1 MYSDWPLRNG
11 TTRQPKN
18 DQRGQELARDRFTA
32 TVSPLNLSNLCNL
45 WLDSPSLFRFDK
57 FCFCSLLGHTALH
70 MTLIGHG
77 AFKFALLAGAAFT
90 LMLDCQFAR
99 GQSLDEIDKRDAAV
113 REAWEK
119 TPFTLRNACLV
130 TEGPQAFGAYKPRS
144 PAPFKSG
151 QQMIVYAEPVGY
163 VWKSIEGD
171 QYQFGFTVDLIVKTA
186 AGKTILEKDNFGKM
200 MFESRARN
208 RELFLKLTVDL
219 TGADPGDYLL
229 DFRVHDA
236 EGENKIATIELPITM
251 E

>member
-1 MYSDWPLRNG
+1 MTTLRHAVL
-11 TTRQPKN
+11 K
-18 DQRGQELARDRFTA
+18 
-32 TVSPLNLSNLCNL
+32 
-45 WLDSPSLFRFDK
+45 
-57 FCFCSLLGHTALH
+57 
-70 MTLIGHG
+70 M
-77 AFKFALLAGAAFT
+77 ALLAGPVFT
-90 LMLDCQFAR
+90 LMLGCQFAC
-99 GQSLDEIDKRDAAV
+99 GQSFDEIDKRDAAV

-119 TPFTLRNACLV
+119 TPFSLRNAFLV
-130 TEGPQAFGAYKPRS
+130 TEAPQAFGAYSPRP
-144 PAPFKSG
+144 PAPFKAG

-163 VWKSIEGD
+163 VWKSINGG

-200 MFESRARN
+200 MFESRVQN

>member
-1 MYSDWPLRNG
+1 M
-11 TTRQPKN
+11 TTIRH
-18 DQRGQELARDRFTA
+18 LA
-32 TVSPLNLSNLCNL
+32 L
-45 WLDSPSLFRFDK
+45 
-57 FCFCSLLGHTALH
+57 
-70 MTLIGHG
+70 
-77 AFKFALLAGAAFT
+77 KFALLAGGALT
-90 LMLDCQFAR
+90 MMPGCQFAY

-119 TPFTLRNACLV
+119 TPFSVRNAFLV
-130 TEGPQAFGAYKPRS
+130 TEAPSAFGAYKPRS
-144 PAPFKSG
+144 PAPFKAG
-151 QQMIVYAEPVGY
+151 EQMIVYAEPVGY
-163 VWKSIEGD
+163 VWKSVEGG

-200 MFESRARN
+200 MFESRVRN

-236 EGENKIATIELPITM
+236 EGENKTAMIEMPITM

>member
-1 MYSDWPLRNG
+1 MT
-11 TTRQPKN
+11 TTRH
-18 DQRGQELARDRFTA
+18 
-32 TVSPLNLSNLCNL
+32 V
-45 WLDSPSLFRFDK
+45 
-57 FCFCSLLGHTALH
+57 
-70 MTLIGHG
+70 
-77 AFKFALLAGAAFT
+77 AFKFALLAGAALT
-90 LMLDCQFAR
+90 LVFDCQFAC

-119 TPFTLRNACLV
+119 TPFSLRNAFLV
-130 TEGPQAFGAYKPRS
+130 AEAPQAFGAYTPRS
-144 PAPFKSG
+144 PAPFKAG
-151 QQMIVYAEPVGY
+151 EQMIVYAEPVGF
-163 VWKSIEGD
+163 VWKSIEGA

-200 MFESRARN
+200 MFESRVRN

-219 TGADPGDYLL
+219 TGADPGNYLL